1 MTISTELLRA
11 VNHLCTYIEAKIL
24 LAAIHYDG
32 TKPTFAQMQ
41 QLTGITYP
49 NHYFKYRKQLVDRGY
64 LFIDDNGVHV
74 NTDTIL
80 KDYEEEFEC

>member
-1 MTISTELLRA
+1 MTISIELLSA
-11 VNHLCTYIEAKIL
+11 IHHLCTYIEAKIL
-24 LAAIHYDG
+24 LAVIHYNG
-32 TKPTFAQMQ
+32 IKPTFAQIQ
-41 QLTGITYP
+41 QLTGIAYP

-74 NTDTIL
+74 NPDAIL